1 MTTVNFTYTKGG
13 RVVPMQ
19 RRYAETLRRLG
30 HGTYPDT
37 SAAAP
42 VAAPAFLIADKVAE
56 FAKENHVALA
66 EVKAT
71 GKDGR
76 ITKADIEAVI
86 SAREDLA

>member
-1 MTTVNFTYTKGG
+1 MATVNFTYTKGG

-19 RRYAETLRRLG
+19 RRYAEILRKLG

-37 SAAAP
+37 AAA
-42 VAAPAFLIADKVAE
+42 AHISAPTFLIADKVAE
-56 FAKENHVALA
+56 FAKENHVDLA
-66 EVKAT
+66 EAKAT

-86 SAREDLA
+86 AAREALA